1 MESLLPLAIHPLR
14 KVIENRGEALRKME
28 VKKTPKDTTRPD
40 PDALLKEVQRE
51 EEKRGRLKIFLGYA
65 PGVGK
70 TYTML
75 NEARVLKK
83 RGEDVV
89 VGIVETHGRIETEEL
104 LKGLEVIPR
113 RRVDY
118 QGIVLEELD
127 LDAILTRRPAV
138 VLVDEL
144 AHTNAPG
151 SRHPKRYQDIE
162 ELHDSGIDVYTT
174 VNVQHFESLNDVLE
188 KITGIRMQE
197 TLPDTFLDRADE
209 VQVIDIPL
217 EELYERLKEG
227 KVYIPPQ
234 AERATQNFFQRGN
247 LVALRE
253 LMLTHVAHKM
263 DAELLNYMR
272 AKAIAGPWPAG
283 ERVMVCIAP
292 SPYAK
297 QLLRKGYQIAQD
309 AHAEWYALYVST
321 PALKEMSDKDRGYI
335 AEALNLAEELG
346 AKIAT
351 LSGTDVA
358 NEILRFA
365 REYNINHIVIGKPLH
380 SMLLGFWKGSPAS
393 RLLHTQSEFELHLI
407 TPTVEKREVEVKPTT
422 ERLPINP
429 RDYLLAIL
437 MVAGVTLLDFF
448 LQQFINPLSLVYIYL
463 IATIASA
470 LLFGTGPSLFSSIVS
485 LLTFDFFFTEP
496 KYSLLIYHPH
506 DIINVLVFFFTSV
519 IVGQLVKI
527 TRRQNVLLQL
537 RIRRVTLIEEMSKEF
552 LLLPPVEQ
560 FVGGLVQ
567 NSDEWKNILN
577 LFRTTIL
584 DHISHIA
591 IKYLSKILDAP
602 SFVLF
607 SGESGRLQVWARS
620 KPDVDITPHE
630 MAVAEWTY
638 LHGEPAGAGTQTL
651 TNIGV
656 FFLPMKSLDDIIG
669 VIGIQ
674 YDFKN
679 LLLDQRRL
687 LGAISNLS
695 ALAAARWVK
704 IWVGK

>member
-1 MESLLPLAIHPLR
+1 
-14 KVIENRGEALRKME
+14 ME
-28 VKKTPKDTTRPD
+28 VRDNFKDPSRPD

-70 TYTML
+70 TYAML

-89 VGIVETHGRIETEEL
+89 VGVVETHGRVETEEL

-113 RRVDY
+113 RRVEY
-118 QGIVLEELD
+118 QGIVIEELD

-144 AHTNAPG
+144 AHTNAPE
-151 SRHPKRYQDIE
+151 SRHPKRYRDIE
-162 ELHDSGIDVYTT
+162 ELLEGGMDVYTT

-209 VQVIDIPL
+209 VQVVDIPL
-217 EELYERLKEG
+217 EELFERLKEG
-227 KVYIPPQ
+227 KVYIPRQ
-234 AERATQNFFQRGN
+234 AERAMQNFFQRGN

-253 LMLTHVAHKM
+253 LMLTHAAHKI
-263 DAELLNYMR
+263 DSELLNYMR
-272 AKAIAGPWPAG
+272 AKAISGPWPAG
-283 ERVMVCIAP
+283 ERLMVCIAP

-297 QLLRKGYQIAQD
+297 QLLRKGYKIAQD
-309 AHAEWYALYVST
+309 AHAEWYAVYVST
-321 PALKEMSDKDRGYI
+321 PALKEMSDNDKAYI
-335 AEALNLAEELG
+335 AEALNLAEEMG
-346 AKIAT
+346 AKIVT

-358 NEILRFA
+358 SEILRFA

-393 RLLHTQSEFELHLI
+393 RLLHTPSEFELHLI
-407 TPTVEKREVEVKPTT
+407 TPAIEKREAEVKPKP
-422 ERLPINP
+422 ERLVLNP
-429 RDYLLAIL
+429 KDYLLTLSMI
-437 MVAGVTLLDFF
+437 VAVTLLNFF
-448 LQQFINPLSLVYIYL
+448 LQKFVNPMSLVYIYL
-463 IATIASA
+463 IATIASG
-470 LLFGTGPSLFSSIVS
+470 LLFGTGPSLFSSIIS

-496 KYSLLIYHPH
+496 RYSLTMHHPH
-506 DIINVLVFFFTSV
+506 DIINVVVFFLTS
-519 IVGQLVKI
+519 IIIGQLVKI
-527 TRRQNVLLQL
+527 TRRQNLLLQL
-537 RIRRVTLIEEMSKEF
+537 RIRRITLIEEMSKEF
-552 LLLPPVEQ
+552 LMLPPVEQ
-560 FVGGLVQ
+560 FVGGLVE
-567 NSDEWKNILN
+567 NSKEWENILT
-577 LFRTTIL
+577 LFRTTVL

-591 IKYLSKILDAP
+591 IKYLSKVLDAP
-602 SFVLF
+602 SFILF
-607 SGESGRLQVWARS
+607 SGKGGRLQVWARS
-620 KPDVDITPHE
+620 NPEIDLTTNE

-638 LHGEPAGAGTQTL
+638 THGEPAGAGTQTL
-651 TNIGV
+651 TSIKA
-656 FFLPMKSLDDIIG
+656 FFIPMKSLEETIG

-674 YDFKN
+674 HDFKN

-687 LGAISNLS
+687 LGVVSNLS

-704 IWVGK
+704 VWSVK